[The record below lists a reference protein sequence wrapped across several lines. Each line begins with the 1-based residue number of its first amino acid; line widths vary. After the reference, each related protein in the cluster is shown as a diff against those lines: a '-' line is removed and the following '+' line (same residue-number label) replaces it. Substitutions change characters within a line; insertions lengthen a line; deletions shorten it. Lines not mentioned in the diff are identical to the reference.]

1 MKQTLK
7 FFCLCLLILS
17 LLLQGCK
24 RKKDEDTD
32 GGSSVRNDRPTISDQ
47 VQQYHTDM
55 QYSYATPVN
64 EEILKTGLD
73 AEYLLLANKKFP
85 LGETFVPKSLTKLR
99 ADVTYYGKDIEL
111 DSRAAQALYLM
122 LGEMNAAGVTDVM
135 VTSGYRSYERQAYLF
150 NYYLSE
156 ESKGI
161 SSNAV
166 ACFGYDYIQQ
176 HYIDRGLEVLSAAD
190 AKTVVLSYSAY
201 PGTSEHQTGLCL
213 DFMTSTMTDL
223 DNSFALTP
231 AFEWLINNAYRF
243 GFILRYPEGR
253 EGITGYTYEP
263 WHYRFVGREA
273 ATDIH
278 FGKITLE
285 QYLGQ

>member
-1 MKQTLK
+1 MKRTLK
-7 FFCLCLLILS
+7 FFCLCLLIS
-17 LLLQGCK
+17 ALLLQGCK
-24 RKKDEDTD
+24 KKKEGEDTD
-32 GGSSVRNDRPTISDQ
+32 DGSQNDRPTVSDH
-47 VQQYHTDM
+47 VQNYHTAM

-73 AEYLLLANKKFP
+73 AEYLLLANKKSP

-99 ADVTYYGKDIEL
+99 ADVTYYGKEIEL
-111 DSRAAQALYLM
+111 DSRAAEALYLM
-122 LGEMNAAGVTDVM
+122 IGEMNSAGVTDIM
-135 VTSGYRSYERQAYLF
+135 VTSGYRSYDRQSYLF
-150 NYYLSE
+150 DFYLNE

-161 SSNAV
+161 SSNAI
-166 ACFGYDYIQQ
+166 ACFGQDYIQKN
-176 HYIDRGLEVLSAAD
+176 YLDRGLEVLSAAD

-223 DNSFALTP
+223 DNSFAETD
-231 AFEWLINNAYRF
+231 AFEWLVNNAYRF
-243 GFILRYPEGR
+243 GFILRYPEGK

-285 QYLGQ
+285 QYLGK